1 MRLTIL
7 YKENSDHTRDVLE
20 FVEMLRR
27 RYPGKKAELLDV
39 ETRAGATEASL
50 HSVSQ
55 YPALIITSYEG
66 RVMQMWEG
74 LPLPVIDEVG
84 GQLTD
89 SSLEPESRVG

>member
-7 YKENSDHTRDVLE
+7 YKENSDHARDVLE

-27 RYPGKKAELLDV
+27 RYPGKKAELIDV

-50 HSVSQ
+50 HDVSQ

-66 RVMQMWEG
+66 RVMQIWEG

-89 SSLEPESRVG
+89 TALEPDTRVG